1 MALVDASTDPRIQ
14 RRENSVSAIET
25 RLKSLERNKSN
36 QKLKKKE
43 QLWSETKEPKSEL
56 ALKAIE

>member
-1 MALVDASTDPRIQ
+1 MALVDASLDPRIQ

-43 QLWSETKEPKSEL
+43 
-56 ALKAIE
+56 